1 MFLFKSKTQSDE
13 NVAEQEVKDQ
23 ATQTKAVESAE
34 PSFAFFQAPSFTP
47 EEVAIMV
54 NLISGAT
61 RRGALTIDE
70 INVITPLY
78 QKLCRV
84 VKNEQSWFITE
95 EFEVEDEENAQT
107 SPDVSE
113 DDGDADS
120 VKSAG
125 PRTGRGGKK
134 KNKKNRKR
142 R

>member
-13 NVAEQEVKDQ
+13 NVEAQEVKEQ
-23 ATQTKAVESAE
+23 ATQTTE
-34 PSFAFFQAPSFTP
+34 PSFAFFQTPSFTP

-54 NLISGAT
+54 NLISGVT

-95 EFEVEDEENAQT
+95 EFELEDEESAQT
-107 SPDVSE
+107 SPEVSE
-113 DDGDADS
+113 DEGDACS